1 MQVREETHDWVG
13 RELTERL
20 RERPTR
26 DAVQNAAAAAAEA
39 ALRAALSGDEGWL
52 ATQQQQLAIQGK
64 QLHAQQQVLAQTS
77 HQVQQSASD
86 LNATVVRTASQ
97 AAQSGTQLALGGGG
111 LGGGLGGGGLNVML
125 QQVRE
130 LLMMTSDDL

>member
-1 MQVREETHDWVG
+1 MPLNAKWKTAEEV
-13 RELTERL
+13 
-20 RERPTR
+20 
-26 DAVQNAAAAAAEA
+26 A
-39 ALRAALSGDEGWL
+39 ALIRSLPIGPHARAHHDATLAPLSP
-52 ATQQQQLAIQGK
+52 
-64 QLHAQQQVLAQTS
+64 
-77 HQVQQSASD
+77 QVQQSASD

-130 LLMMTSDDL
+130 LLMMTSVDL